1 MDSPEY
7 LSLIIPGR
15 KKMAIFAIKARVVAF
30 ALTLP
35 NL

>member
-7 LSLIIPGR
+7 LSLIIRGR
-15 KKMAIFAIKARVVAF
+15 KKIAIFAIKARLGAF

-35 NL
+35 KL